1 MKRRDLLIVALPLPA
16 LATDKILEVNIA
28 SQAQLEQLEG
38 VGPGL
43 AERILAARAKA
54 PFTDWRDL
62 RRRVSGMGPKLA
74 RKLSG
79 QGLRVEGL
87 PFPDPASDP

>member
-1 MKRRDLLIVALPLPA
+1 MKRRALLIAALPLSA
-16 LATDKILEVNIA
+16 LADDKPLEINTA
-28 SQAQLEQLEG
+28 SQAQLEQLQG
-38 VGPGL
+38 IGPGL

-54 PFTDWRDL
+54 PFSDWTDL

-74 RKLSG
+74 RKLSD

-87 PFPDPASDP
+87 AFPASDP